1 MSRLNISSLLIVVM
15 NLDHLIWWCSWRC
28 IFQTGVW
35 ICKNFLLRGDLVNHL
50 LDQNEE
56 TYGSCL
62 AVICK
67 GPYWRWIHLCDHDHC
82 GRYHYG
88 DRLCAH
94 DWLIEC
100 NWNLYVNYEV
110 SCLLYDKTSYPV
122 CLSFVYR
129 FSFGFGK
136 MRSWIG
142 HHVFDVC
149 DLKCLSCCD
158 MQGTL
163 LKVDEYH
170 QQAWKAWPQWTVDCP
185 WGWMKIALS
194 TMCVHAIIEGGWI
207 PSASMTSLTPVDS
220 GLPLGLNEDC
230 TEHHVCACNHMKWIQ
245 VWIKMVKWKLNMV
258 WIHIGLCDLYW
269 EEAHTVL
276 WPFVLVPTMWK
287 NGHVE
292 QVEFDLC
299 S

>member
-1 MSRLNISSLLIVVM
+1 MKMSRLNIYSLIIVVM

-35 ICKNFLLRGDLVNHL
+35 VCKNFLLRGELVNHW
-50 LDQNEE
+50 LDHNEE

-88 DRLCAH
+88 DRLSAH

-110 SCLLYDKTSYPV
+110 SCLLYDKTTYPV

-149 DLKCLSCCD
+149 DLECHLYWHKNEVHIGSCLAVICKGQYWRWMNTISKHDKLDPSGQWIAPGAEWRLHWAPCVC
-158 MQGTL
+158 MQSYELDPSLG
-163 LKVDEYH
+163 
-170 QQAWKAWPQWTVDCP
+170 
-185 WGWMKIALS
+185 S
-194 TMCVHAIIEGGWI
+194 TWW
-207 PSASMTSLTPVDS
+207 
-220 GLPLGLNEDC
+220 NESSIWC
-230 TEHHVCACNHMKWIQ
+230 ER
-245 VWIKMVKWKLNMV
+245 
-258 WIHIGLCDLYW
+258 IHIGLCDLYW